1 MIEDEPDNI
10 LEALLNQNMDNH
22 TLKYMGYYIQYLDHT
37 LFLKGLQNN
46 NKDFIKDS
54 LLSGAFERHI
64 FKDPKVVEEIVKF
77 MDQGSKTNQMLNTL
91 ILIDI
96 EVWNNE

>member
-37 LFLKGLQNN
+37 LFLKGL
-46 NKDFIKDS
+46 
-54 LLSGAFERHI
+54 
-64 FKDPKVVEEIVKF
+64 
-77 MDQGSKTNQMLNTL
+77 
-91 ILIDI
+91 
-96 EVWNNE
+96 

>member
-1 MIEDEPDNI
+1 M
-10 LEALLNQNMDNH
+10 QNLDSL
-22 TLKYMGYYIQYLDHT
+22 TLRYMGYYIQYLDHT
-37 LFLKGLQNN
+37 LFLSGLKNN
-46 NKDFIKDS
+46 NKTFIKES

-64 FKDPKVVEEIVKF
+64 FKDDMVVEEIVNF

-96 EVWNNE
+96 EVWNNEQL